1 MTGIEGFSDPL
12 DNEHERATKYFG
24 LEPEVQA
31 EARDAYDRAVDE
43 SLARD
48 RKAFF
53 EETHPAEQ
61 AIYPGDPEYIRLTRE
76 IPAE

>member
-1 MTGIEGFSDPL
+1 MTGIEGFPGRTQ
-12 DNEHERATKYFG
+12 EQRTAEYFG
-24 LEPEVQA
+24 ADPEEQA
-31 EARDAYDRAVDE
+31 RLRDTYNRAVDE

-61 AIYPGDPEYIRLTRE
+61 AIYPGDPEYTQLSKE